1 MEGFGKT
8 TSLFEEKLKLM
19 AFWLVTTEHLE
30 DRLLFRDLEDFIV
43 GMNYVAVQAFKCG
56 VFVLAFILMSNH
68 THLLLFCSREKA
80 EAFIQGFKTTYSRYL
95 WKKYGSREH
104 LRRLKVDIKPIHGDE
119 ALEWTVAYIQ
129 MNPVAANICVSP
141 FDYPWGTGRT
151 FFRPNLKH
159 DDVGPSVD
167 LRYHNGDGIS
177 FGGGVTERGRPLKAV
192 SDREQARILHSRI
205 KLPQNWVVCD
215 EGYILPDSY
224 VRKDIVEEAF
234 RTPKR
239 MSYFLHNSSKAKQRL
254 DMKESDMPAFRDQV
268 ILAAVP
274 DLCQSLFRKRSVE
287 ELTEDQM
294 LELLRQLRFRFSA
307 GANQLARVTGLSYDA
322 AAKYLDR
329 G

>member
-1 MEGFGKT
+1 M
-8 TSLFEEKLKLM
+8 SY
-19 AFWLVTTEHLE
+19 WLVTTEHLE

-68 THLLLFCSREKA
+68 LHLLLFCSREKA
-80 EAFIQGFKTTYSRYL
+80 EEFIQGFKTVYSRYL

-104 LRRLKVDIKPIHGDE
+104 LRRLKVEVNPIHGDE
-119 ALEWTVAYIQ
+119 ALEWAIAYIQ

-151 FFRPNLKH
+151 FFRPSLKR
-159 DDVGPSVD
+159 DDGAPGVD
-167 LRYHNGDGIS
+167 HGYSNGDGIT
-177 FGGGVTERGRPLKAV
+177 FGGGVTEHVRPLKAV
-192 SDREQARILHSRI
+192 SDREQARLLHSRI
-205 KLPQNWVVCD
+205 KLPQSWMVCD
-215 EGYILPDSY
+215 AGYVLPDSF

-239 MSYFLHNSSKAKQRL
+239 MSFFLHNSSKAKQRL
-254 DMKESDMPAFRDQV
+254 EMADSNLPAFRDQV

-307 GANQLARVTGLSYDA
+307 GANQLARVTGLSYDT